1 MPLTKP
7 LTKEEWYNK
16 RVRDGFFIFDK
27 NEFPDFTETSYDSL
41 IFVIVNSAYS
51 SKPSHF
57 FEILEPHIY
66 FDNQKR
72 DFKIDSR
79 NIEQLKSD
87 LLSEKPLKGMQILE
101 IECKEQAFLEFLKS
115 LGAEIDTFS
124 TAKINDF
131 NGKRIT
137 LNNYKDIFNDKK
149 FDITLSN
156 SLLDNGPYIK
166 YNNLS
171 GNFCGLELYTIF
183 ANITKK
189 NGFSI
194 HANGNMVS
202 SLFITFFQFVGMQ
215 TIEYFR
221 HSDGHDRF
229 MIIMKKVNNKTTS
242 YGEFNTIYS
251 ELKKRNPI
259 RYI

>member
-1 MPLTKP
+1 MPLTKQ

-16 RVRDGFFIFDK
+16 RIRDGFFIFDK
-27 NEFPDFTETSYDSL
+27 DEFPKLTDTSYDPL

-51 SKPSHF
+51 SKLSHF
-57 FEILEPHIY
+57 FGILEPHIY
-66 FDNQKR
+66 FDNEKK

-87 LLSEKPLKGMQILE
+87 LLSEKPLKDMQILE

-115 LGAEIDTFS
+115 LGAEIDTLS

-156 SLLDNGPYIK
+156 GLLNNNAYLK
-166 YNNLS
+166 YDNLS
-171 GNFCGLELYTIF
+171 GNYSGLEVYTIF
-183 ANITKK
+183 ANLTKK
-189 NGFSI
+189 GGYSI
-194 HANGNMVS
+194 HANGNMIS
-202 SLFITFFQFVGMQ
+202 SLFITFFQLVGLQ

-221 HSDGHDRF
+221 HSDGQDRF
-229 MIIMKKVNNKTTS
+229 MLVMKKVNNKATS
-242 YGEFNTIYS
+242 YEEFNTIYS